1 MEVLIHVGV
10 ETVNLK
16 GEHFSPKVAKGQ
28 RVSAGD
34 LLVEFDL
41 AAVIAAG
48 YNPMTI
54 MVVTNSADL
63 TAVALVAGGQVNAKE
78 LVLDVVSSRPPT
90 PIPRL
95 TRHPRAP
102 RRDQR

>member
-63 TAVALVAGGQVNAKE
+63 TAVALVAGGQVSRRASCGA
-78 LVLDVVSSRPPT
+78 VPPPPTSSRAPT
-90 PIPRL
+90 
-95 TRHPRAP
+95 TRVARACP
-102 RRDQR
+102 SRT